1 MSVDQDWVN
10 ENIDLI
16 MKTFCEVH
24 PQMAG
29 KGANERSRRCVHK
42 KKMLN
47 DMDTL
52 SYRPIY
58 ELTLMKN
65 KNTKLSRIINRKCDE
80 INHLE
85 TCIEIQK
92 QKSDSSKVKFAHD
105 FIVDEFGEKSSEYEK
120 FISSYKETFG
130 SSFSSASA
138 SERS

>member
-16 MKTFCEVH
+16 METFCKVH

-58 ELTLMKN
+58 ELTLMK
-65 KNTKLSRIINRKCDE
+65 KRCKKLAGIISKKCDE

-85 TCIEIQK
+85 TCLKIQK
-92 QKSDSSKVKFAHD
+92 QKSDSSKVKFIHD
-105 FIVDEFGEKSSEYEK
+105 FIVDEFGEKSYEYEK

-130 SSFSSASA
+130 TSFSSAS
-138 SERS
+138 SEERS